1 MAAWRRATAIG
12 PPVLTVA
19 EPPRMVDFGCS
30 PMTQFGQKWSQ
41 CDHVAAW
48 RRGAEPMRRTLHSAG
63 TAAYNGSHGYRMSI
77 MLTRLLRASL
87 PAVLAGTFGLQ
98 LAHADIYTWVDASGT
113 INVSNLAPV
122 EGVRVINVMHASAP
136 ATATRDDAARDA
148 ARQAEVQALA
158 ERVRQLEDEAELA
171 RRQVPPQVEY
181 RAIPAPP
188 VMQYVVDLAPP
199 PAQYAVNVAPP
210 ANTGCDPTWM
220 DCGLWWVPGIY
231 PTRVVVLRA
240 PNFRRFH
247 PVHGGHPFAVQPPV
261 RAPGGFHKG

>member
-1 MAAWRRATAIG
+1 
-12 PPVLTVA
+12 
-19 EPPRMVDFGCS
+19 
-30 PMTQFGQKWSQ
+30 
-41 CDHVAAW
+41 
-48 RRGAEPMRRTLHSAG
+48 
-63 TAAYNGSHGYRMSI
+63 

-113 INVSNLAPV
+113 INVSNLAPP
-122 EGVRVINVMHASAP
+122 EGVRVASVMHASAP

-148 ARQAEVQALA
+148 ARQAQVQALA
-158 ERVRQLEDEAELA
+158 ERVRQLEDEVELA
-171 RRQVPPQVEY
+171 RRPVSPLAEY

-188 VMQYVVDLAPP
+188 VMQFVINPAPP
-199 PAQYAVNVAPP
+199 PVQYATDVVPP

-247 PVHGGHPFAVQPPV
+247 PGHGGHHPAIQQPV
-261 RAPGGFHKG
+261 RAPGGIRRG